1 MSKISMWTQI
11 NLISDRARAE
21 RLKKQK
27 QEERKKRNKKKSSK

>member
-11 NLISDRARAE
+11 NLISDHARAE

-27 QEERKKRNKKKSSK
+27 QEELKKRNKKKSSK

>member
-1 MSKISMWTQI
+1 MSKISIWTQI
-11 NLISDRARAE
+11 NLISDYARAE

>member
-1 MSKISMWTQI
+1 MWTQI